1 MEFPEILMYIQEIPM
16 TIVGIVGHIA
26 TVASNPIA
34 LIKEA
39 YLNPD
44 GIKVLIKS
52 AIRSPIRRL
61 QCLFT
66 RSLSP
71 LASQGVEILMVGYDN
86 LIYQDIVLQI
96 LHVLECL
103 INVVRIIDK
112 EQMISP
118 ELVNFYNS
126 IGKVLGIGTTY
137 DILMRCAYINSIKGI
152 KEVSDIFV
160 KLLTSVYDSI
170 EDIFNQLG
178 NIVDWISNSMSGN
191 QQSILTITEIPQTTI
206 K

>member
-1 MEFPEILMYIQEIPM
+1 MDNPEILMHIQEIPM
-16 TIVGIVGHIA
+16 IIAGIVGHIA
-26 TVASNPIA
+26 IVASNPVA

-44 GIKVLIKS
+44 GAKVFIKS
-52 AIRSPIRRL
+52 AIRSPIRNL

-66 RSLSP
+66 KSLSP
-71 LASQGVEILMVGYDN
+71 VASQGVEILMVGYDN

-96 LHVLECL
+96 LYVLECL
-103 INVVRIIDK
+103 INVVRILDK

-137 DILMRCAYINSIKGI
+137 DILMRCAYINSIKGV

-170 EDIFNQLG
+170 EDIFNQLD
-178 NIVDWISNSMSGN
+178 NIVDWISNSISGT
-191 QQSILTITEIPQTTI
+191 QQSALTITEIPQTAI
-206 K
+206 E